1 MEVVVEEVD
10 VVDGRG
16 RVVATVAIDAVGA
29 RDAGAVMERPRTCTG
44 LAVEA
49 TELEPGIT
57 LASPIADAIRPRATK
72 MVARRWRVMGGRD
85 GRVQEVYELDTGT

>member
-10 VVDGRG
+10 VVDRTA
-16 RVVATVAIDAVGA
+16 RVV
-29 RDAGAVMERPRTCTG
+29 GAVIRRPRTCTG